1 MKHTALSFSK
11 TNLQNIKGIFE
22 EKTGVELPSRRTL
35 RRPVRAAVILAAAL
49 VCCFLLAA
57 FAVNLFSSL
66 SGDDVGFSAAYEG
79 NGIVSIVVEN
89 RSDKALAFQPKL
101 KLMRWSTGEEIAQI
115 SDDVVFTGT
124 KITANSSGTMTID
137 LSNAYDTNALE
148 EPLTNDNYYFVLTNN
163 NFLFGQD
170 WMCTIWF
177 SEPVV
182 TPDAPIPPVQADETI
197 LRAIPEDLRDYF
209 ENITFDIDERR
220 ALNAR
225 YVQSYTNLFAQFDGT
240 IVPSV
245 SPLPLLVD
253 VPSEV
258 IFDSSVSEEGQR
270 LLVGQHY
277 SGSHANF
284 KLLATKQETALTVSA
299 SLPLTNYTDADTGNY
314 LPLFYIFMYA
324 KEEINAEHDYAF
336 IHGQIIRFS
345 DLAQFKV
352 YEDGQ
357 YICYEVSPLIY
368 SDLTEYVQNFV
379 SQNPDIR
386 YDRQAQARVENIYHY
401 YKEHL
406 ESLLFIKQ
414 TKQFSF
420 PSAN

>member
-49 VCCFLLAA
+49 VCCFSLTA

-79 NGIVSIVVEN
+79 NGIVSLVVEN
-89 RSDKALAFQPKL
+89 RSNKVFAFQPKL
-101 KLMRWSTGEEIAQI
+101 KLMRWSTGEEIAPI

-124 KITANSSGTMTID
+124 KIAANSSGTMTID
-137 LSNAYDTNALE
+137 LSNAYDINALE
-148 EPLTNDNYYFVLTNN
+148 EPLTDDNYYFVLTNN

-170 WMCTIWF
+170 WMCTVWF
-177 SEPVV
+177 SKPIV
-182 TPDAPIPPVQADETI
+182 TPDAPTPPVQADETI
-197 LRAIPEDLRDYF
+197 LRAIPEDLRGYF
-209 ENITFDIDERR
+209 ENITFDINERR
-220 ALNAR
+220 ALNAQ

-245 SPLPLLVD
+245 SPLPLLAD
-253 VPSEV
+253 VPSDV
-258 IFDSSVSEEGQR
+258 IFDSSVSEKDQR
-270 LLVGQHY
+270 LLIGAHY
-277 SGSHANF
+277 LGSDVNF
-284 KLLATKQETALTVSA
+284 KLLATKPETALIVSA
-299 SLPLTNYTDADTGNY
+299 LLPLTNYTDPDMGTD
-314 LPLFYIFMYA
+314 LPLFYIFMYD
-324 KEEINAEHDYAF
+324 KESINPERDYAF

-352 YEDGQ
+352 YEDEQ
-357 YICYEVSPLIY
+357 YVCYEVSPLIY

-386 YDRQAQARVENIYHY
+386 YDRQAQARVENIYRY

-406 ESLLFIKQ
+406 GSLLF
-414 TKQFSF
+414 TR
-420 PSAN
+420 

>member
-11 TNLQNIKGIFE
+11 TNLQNIKGIFK

-35 RRPVRAAVILAAAL
+35 RRPVRAAVILATAL
-49 VCCFLLAA
+49 VCCFSLAA

-66 SGDDVGFSAAYEG
+66 SGDDVGFSAAYDG

-89 RSDKALAFQPKL
+89 RSDKTLAFQPKL
-101 KLMRWSTGEEIAQI
+101 KLMRWSTGEEIAPI
-115 SDDVVFTGT
+115 SDGVVFTGT
-124 KITANSSGTMTID
+124 KIAANSSGTMTID
-137 LSNAYDTNALE
+137 LSNAYDINALE
-148 EPLTNDNYYFVLTNN
+148 KPLTDDNYYFVLTNN

-170 WMCTIWF
+170 WMCTVWF
-177 SEPVV
+177 SKPIV
-182 TPDAPIPPVQADETI
+182 TPDPPTPPVQADETI

-220 ALNAR
+220 ALNAQ

-245 SPLPLLVD
+245 SPLPLLAD
-253 VPSEV
+253 VPSDV
-258 IFDSSVSEEGQR
+258 IFDSSVSEEDQR
-270 LLVGQHY
+270 LLIGEHY
-277 SGSHANF
+277 FSSDANF

-299 SLPLTNYTDADTGNY
+299 LLPLTNYTDPDTGTD
-314 LPLFYIFMYA
+314 LPLFYIFMYD
-324 KEEINAEHDYAF
+324 KESIHAERDYAF
-336 IHGQIIRFS
+336 IHGQTIRFS
-345 DLAQFKV
+345 DLAQYKV

-386 YDRQAQARVENIYHY
+386 YDRQAQARVENIYRY

-406 ESLLFIKQ
+406 GSLLF
-414 TKQFSF
+414 TR
-420 PSAN
+420 